1 MNNFRSLPSILR
13 FTSFI
18 SILIIWYLLSILIDH
33 RLFASPFDVFSD
45 IHYHLTQGE
54 LIKDTLA
61 TLSRALISFFIAMF
75 LGSVIGYLLAK
86 YKQLDYFFD
95 SWVIVG
101 LNIPALVLV
110 IIFYIWLGLTEIALI
125 SAVVINKM
133 PIVIV
138 NIREGTRG
146 LEKNYFH
153 IAKVYQ
159 LKNFMI
165 WRKIILPQLY
175 PYLMTSAR
183 TGLSLIWKIVL
194 VFELLGRG
202 SGIGFQ
208 IQVFF
213 QFFDIS
219 SLLAYAI
226 FFMTI
231 ILIIENFI
239 MIPIEKKATHWRKND

>member
-1 MNNFRSLPSILR
+1 MGIFKYPDYNSLSEAAGEHIVERLKSYE
-13 FTSFI
+13 TC
-18 SILIIWYLLSILIDH
+18 LIGLSTG
-33 RLFASPFDVFSD
+33 FSPK
-45 IHYHLTQGE
+45 LT
-54 LIKDTLA
+54 
-61 TLSRALISFFIAMF
+61 
-75 LGSVIGYLLAK
+75 
-86 YKQLDYFFD
+86 
-95 SWVIVG
+95 
-101 LNIPALVLV
+101 
-110 IIFYIWLGLTEIALI
+110 
-125 SAVVINKM
+125 
-133 PIVIV
+133 
-138 NIREGTRG
+138 
-146 LEKNYFH
+146 YFH

>member
-1 MNNFRSLPSILR
+1 MTTPISLPSIYR
-13 FTSFI
+13 IISFI
-18 SILIIWYLLSILIDH
+18 SIILIWYILSFVIDH
-33 RLFASPFDVFSD
+33 RLFASPNDVIID

-54 LIKDTLA
+54 LIKDTIA
-61 TLSRALISFFIAMF
+61 TLSRALVSFFIAML

-86 YKQLDYFFD
+86 FKRLDYFFD

-101 LNIPALVLV
+101 LNLPALVLV

-125 SAVVINKM
+125 SAVVLNKM

-138 NIREGTRG
+138 NIREGTRS
-146 LEKNYFH
+146 LDKSYFH
-153 IAKVYQ
+153 IGEVYQ
-159 LKNFMI
+159 LNHFEI
-165 WRKIILPQLY
+165 WQKIILPQLY

-194 VFELLGRG
+194 VFELLGRS

-213 QFFDIS
+213 SFFDIS

-239 MIPIEKKATHWRKND
+239 MIPIERKATHWRKL

>member
-1 MNNFRSLPSILR
+1 MNNFRFSPSVLR
-13 FTSFI
+13 FTSFL

-33 RLFASPFDVFSD
+33 RLFASPFNVLSD

-125 SAVVINKM
+125 SAVVLNKM

-138 NIREGTRG
+138 NIREGTRSM
-146 LEKNYFH
+146 EKSYFQ
-153 IAKVYQ
+153 IGTVYQ
-159 LKNFMI
+159 LNNISI
-165 WRKIILPQLY
+165 WTKIILPQLY

-202 SGIGFQ
+202 NGIGFQ

-219 SLLAYAI
+219 SLLAYSI

-231 ILIIENFI
+231 ILLIENFI
-239 MIPIEKKATHWRKND
+239 MIPIEKKATHWRKI

>member
-1 MNNFRSLPSILR
+1 MNNFRYSPSVLR
-13 FTSFI
+13 FASFI

-33 RLFASPFDVFSD
+33 RLFASPFDVLSD

-110 IIFYIWLGLTEIALI
+110 IIFYIWMGLTEIALI
-125 SAVVINKM
+125 SAVVLNKM

-146 LEKNYFH
+146 LEKN
-153 IAKVYQ
+153 
-159 LKNFMI
+159 
-165 WRKIILPQLY
+165 
-175 PYLMTSAR
+175 
-183 TGLSLIWKIVL
+183 
-194 VFELLGRG
+194 
-202 SGIGFQ
+202 
-208 IQVFF
+208 
-213 QFFDIS
+213 
-219 SLLAYAI
+219 
-226 FFMTI
+226 
-231 ILIIENFI
+231 
-239 MIPIEKKATHWRKND
+239 